1 MRPYY
6 ILLVAAAA
14 FLASSEAFSLTIDS
28 DKTQVSEL
36 ASSDAA
42 RSITQGGRF
51 LRATKTEEDEESDE
65 DDSEER
71 TRTWAHIAGFD
82 RNEAEAMEFLLHW
95 LGKDKSVEYVAKKL
109 GTFKLPQNEA
119 LGHFNWEA
127 LTKYQKMHFQKRTGR
142 EQP

>member
-6 ILLVAAAA
+6 ILFVAAAA
-14 FLASSEAFSLTIDS
+14 FLASSEAFSPTTDS

-36 ASSDAA
+36 ASSNAV
-42 RSITQGGRF
+42 RSITDEGRF

-71 TRTWAHIAGFD
+71 TWAKIHGVD
-82 RNEAEAMEFLLHW
+82 RSETEAMEMLRSW
-95 LGKDKSVEYVAKKL
+95 LGSDKSVEYVAKKL
-109 GTFKLPQNEA
+109 GTFLLPQHDA
-119 LGHFNWEA
+119 PTHINWKA
-127 LTKYQKMHFQKRTGR
+127 LTKYQEMHFQKRTGR